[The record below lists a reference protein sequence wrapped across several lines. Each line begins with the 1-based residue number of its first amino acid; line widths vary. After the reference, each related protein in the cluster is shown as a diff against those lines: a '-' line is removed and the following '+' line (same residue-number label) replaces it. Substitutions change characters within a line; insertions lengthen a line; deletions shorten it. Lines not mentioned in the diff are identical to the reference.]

1 MVRLSTNFS
10 LQEYTKSQTAIRQ
23 GLDNTPNEA
32 HMTSATALFENVVQK
47 VRDNFGVTVINSG
60 YRGPALNTAVGGSS
74 NSQHCKGEAVDIEC
88 PGTPNYDVANWI
100 SDNLD
105 FDQLILEF
113 YTPGIPD
120 SGWVH
125 VSYKAEGNRKS
136 ILTAM
141 KENGKTVYK
150 PDLIQ

>member
-125 VSYKAEGNRKS
+125 VSYKSEGNRKS

-150 PDLIQ
+150 PELIQ